1 MQASTIKL
9 LDLLGDSKTIFKIPV
24 YQRKYEWTKEQ
35 LEQFFLDIDRI
46 IESDLKKEHF
56 LGTIVY
62 VQNEMPG
69 LMKERI
75 VIDGQQR
82 ITTTILLIKA
92 IMDSAISSNLINS
105 NVNPDEIQDTYLINR
120 YGKEDNKYKLYPVE
134 SDLEAYKDLME
145 NMESD
150 SNIYRNY
157 EICKKYIENSKYDFG
172 KIYEALGL
180 VNIVYISLN
189 QDENPQIIF
198 ESLNSTGLS
207 LTQADLIRN
216 FVLMGLKYEEQK
228 RLYLHYWIKIE
239 KRLTNKV
246 ISDFIRDFLTMK
258 EGKVSNQNKVYE
270 SFKNYFF
277 NNNLTSEDILI
288 DLLEYSEYYHMIIN
302 SNTNN
307 MIVNENLDYINN
319 IKNSVSY
326 PYILKLF
333 GDYYKQNLLDED
345 NLEKILSL
353 IVSYIYRRNICNI
366 ATNALNKIFA
376 SMSKEVDNRID
387 NNFSY
392 YDAVVDY
399 LMSRKGTG
407 IFPRDEEF
415 KSNFLTSN
423 LYNKSNSL
431 SKTILYTLEKTTH
444 KEVVNIEAL
453 SVEHIMPQTLT
464 NEWNIDLG
472 NNSYE
477 IHRIYLNTIGNLTL
491 TNYNSEISNKSFL
504 DKKEY
509 YKNSNINITRNIQK
523 YDKWTDKEILDRGE
537 ILFETIKD
545 VWIQPKDNYKSIADD
560 ILLPT
565 EEYSINDNVIV
576 TGYSPRIIIIDD
588 EIYNVTSWKDML
600 IKSCRYLYDLDNEFF
615 LSLRDNSKFSNI
627 LSFNEEDFRSPNHIN
642 GNLYMETNFSAKN
655 ILSYIVLFF
664 REYDL
669 NEYVYFQI
677 K

>member
-24 YQRKYEWTKEQ
+24 YQRKYEWSKEQ
-35 LEQFFLDIDRI
+35 LEQLFKDIDRI

-82 ITTTILLIKA
+82 ITTTILILKA
-92 IMDSAISSNLINS
+92 IMDLFDNN
-105 NVNPDEIQDTYLINR
+105 NFNPDEIMDTYLINR
-120 YGKEDNKYKLYPVE
+120 YGTKENKYKLYPVE
-134 SDLEAYKDLME
+134 SDLEAYKDLMQ
-145 NMESD
+145 NVESN
-150 SNIYRNY
+150 SNIYINY
-157 EICKKYIENSKYDFG
+157 EVCKNYIKNSKYDLD

-180 VNIVYISLN
+180 INIVYISLN
-189 QDENPQIIF
+189 QNENPQIIF

-228 RLYLHYWIKIE
+228 SLYLNYWMRIE
-239 KRLTNKV
+239 KKLTNKI

-277 NNNLTSEDILI
+277 NNNLTSEDILKE
-288 DLLEYSEYYHMIIN
+288 LLEYSDYYYKIIN
-302 SNTNN
+302 SYT
-307 MIVNENLDYINN
+307 ENKEIDEKLKYINS

-333 GDYYKQNLLDED
+333 GDYYREKLIDEND
-345 NLEKILSL
+345 VEKILGL
-353 IVSYIYRRNICNI
+353 IVSYIYRRSICNI
-366 ATNALNKIFA
+366 ATNALNKIFS
-376 SMSKEVDNRID
+376 SMSKEID
-387 NNFSY
+387 TRLENNFTY
-392 YDAVVDY
+392 YEAVVDY

-415 KSNFLTSN
+415 KSNFLISD
-423 LYNKSNSL
+423 LYNKSNGL
-431 SKTILYTLEKTTH
+431 VKTILYTLEKSTH
-444 KEVVNIEAL
+444 KEIVSIQDL

-491 TNYNSEISNKSFL
+491 TKYNSEISNRNFSE
-504 DKKEY
+504 KKGY
-509 YKNSNINITRNIQK
+509 YKDSNINITRSIQT
-523 YDKWTDKEILDRGE
+523 YENWTDKEILDRGE
-537 ILFETIKD
+537 NLFEIIKN
-545 VWIQPKDNYKSIADD
+545 VWIQPKDNYKTITDNN
-560 ILLPT
+560 LLPT
-565 EEYSINDNVIV
+565 EEYSINENLIV
-576 TGYSPRIIIIDD
+576 TGYSPKCIIIDG
-588 EIYNVTSWKDML
+588 EIYNVKSWNDML
-600 IKSCRYLYDLDNEFF
+600 IKSCRYLYDLDYEFF
-615 LSLRDNSKFSNI
+615 LSLINNSKFKKI
-627 LSFNEEDFRSPNHIN
+627 LSFNKEDFRNGKHIN
-642 GNLYMETNFSAKN
+642 GNLYIETNFSAKD
-655 ILSYIVLFF
+655 ILSYIALFF
-664 REYDL
+664 SEYNL
-669 NEYVYFQI
+669 NEYVSFKI